1 MGIHAQPVFSRHAA
15 EASFWRSVQAPTSS
29 SVADELRAALELAR
43 PGFMAFTA
51 MREGERIVDFVWSF
65 VSTAAGRI
73 LGRNALDLYGKRLR
87 VELAGQDGCAALF
100 EQYRRVVVQGSASA
114 TQVHQVHGRHD
125 IYRHGAVR
133 VGDGVAVTLIN
144 VSAAHRAHAL
154 GLALHAQHAA
164 KVDEPSRMS
173 WKSI

>member
-65 VSTAAGRI
+65 ASSAAGRI
-73 LGRNALDLYGKRLR
+73 LGRNALDLYGKHLR
-87 VELAGQDGCAALF
+87 VVLAGEDCCETLF
-100 EQYRRVVVQGSASA
+100 QQYRRVVEHGVASA
-114 TQVHQVHGRHD
+114 TQVHQINGRHD
-125 IYRHGAVR
+125 TYRHGAVR
-133 VGDGVAVTLIN
+133 VGDGVAATLIN
-144 VSAAHRAHAL
+144 LSAAHRAQA
-154 GLALHAQHAA
+154 LALHARYA
-164 KVDEPSRMS
+164 VGIDEPSRIS